1 MVKGEKIAVGG
12 EEMVLPP
19 LNLDD
24 VEKYWGQLLDGSL
37 FKDVSACAQIFHSA
51 LVRNYPDLTIGE
63 LKARM
68 SPGELVLGLPI
79 LMKQSG
85 FIAPGETPGGS
96 NGSPT
101 GTT

>member
-51 LVRNYPDLTIGE
+51 LVRNYPDLTME
-63 LKARM
+63 EMDDAL
-68 SPGELVLGLPI
+68 SPQEMMAAIPVLLRI
-79 LMKQSG
+79 SG
-85 FIAPGETPGGS
+85 FVSGEPEGGS
-96 NGSPT
+96 T
-101 GTT
+101 